1 MKNKELNTTLLWK
14 QFVDLLIPGLHL
26 SLTERAVYLHL
37 LRHSRLEGK
46 LQLRFSIRC
55 LARDARLSAWVSRK
69 AVRSLIAKGALRL
82 AERSKAGHFVEVL
95 LPDEIPSLLPA
106 SHSAGTE
113 GPLPR
118 AGDLEVA
125 DFAQSPALREA
136 IHSRDGGSCFYCLRQ
151 LSPTARCLDHAV
163 PQMAMGG
170 NSYRNLVSCCGEC
183 NSQKAGRR
191 AEDFLRELYRQGR
204 LATTELNGRLRAL
217 EALAA
222 GKLRPRLPGGN
233 DGA

>member
-1 MKNKELNTTLLWK
+1 MKNTELNTTLVWK
-14 QFVDLLIPGLHL
+14 QFVDSLIPGLRL

-37 LRHSRLEGK
+37 LRHSHVEGK
-46 LQLRFSIRC
+46 PQLRFSIRC

-95 LPDEIPSLLPA
+95 LPDQIPSLLA
-106 SHSAGTE
+106 GNHAAGTE
-113 GPLPR
+113 AQLPPT
-118 AGDLEVA
+118 ANLEVA
-125 DFAQSPALREA
+125 DFLQTSALREA

-151 LSPTARCLDHAV
+151 LSPTSRCLDHVV

-204 LATTELNGRLRAL
+204 LATTELDGRLRAL
-217 EALAA
+217 QALAA
-222 GKLRPRLPGGN
+222 GQLRPPLPGDD
-233 DGA
+233 DGH